1 MAETGLAYNSLLVPS
16 LTGVNANNYLGLNN
30 QFNSTSTVGNTLQ
43 VPETVKIESP
53 VFKTGTNISTPGNIA
68 LVDPNTG
75 AVSGWT
81 ETLGNIG
88 TGVSALSG
96 LAGMYY
102 AKKNYD
108 LEADQAKYLKS
119 RDAASDARSSKFA
132 SNAGNGASY

>member
-53 VFKTGTNISTPGNIA
+53 VFKTGTNISTPDNIA

-96 LAGMYY
+96 LAGMYR
-102 AKKNYD
+102 
-108 LEADQAKYLKS
+108 EW
-119 RDAASDARSSKFA
+119 ARPTKH
-132 SNAGNGASY
+132 